1 MKNELTAKRMQLAL
15 SNANM
20 IPQELAEKSG
30 VSKSSI
36 SQYVNGSHAP
46 SNISSGKIGKVLD
59 VNPLWLMGFD
69 VDMKESIIAE
79 SPEEIEKEKFDK
91 YKHIVDKYHFIST
104 HSPDGASV
112 VDTVL
117 DREYSIAKKLKGKKE
132 QIQKADIGTEEK
144 FVPKRIISYYQKL
157 ASAGKGEYLFDGIP
171 TDLIEVADTEIAK
184 EADFVIGVNGHSMEP
199 TYCDG
204 EKVFVKKMPD
214 IATGEIGIFLKGN
227 ECYIKELGT
236 DRLISHNADKNTYP
250 DIPASESIILV
261 GKVLGKVN
269 G

>member
-46 SNISSGKIGKVLD
+46 SNISSGKMGKVLG

-69 VDMKESIIAE
+69 VDMKESIIE
-79 SPEEIEKEKFDK
+79 KSPEELRQEKFNQ
-91 YKHIVDKYHFIST
+91 YEHIVDKYRFIST

-117 DREYSIAKKLKGKKE
+117 DREYSIACKLNEQEE
-132 QIQKADIGTEEK
+132 QIKKMDMEVTKKII
-144 FVPKRIISYYQKL
+144 PKRILAYYGKI
-157 ASAGKGEYLFDGIP
+157 AAAGKSYGFDDVIAGTIECPMTEESQRADYTIGIS
-171 TDLIEVADTEIAK
+171 
-184 EADFVIGVNGHSMEP
+184 GNSMEP
-199 TYCDG
+199 TFYDG
-204 EKVFVKKMPD
+204 D
-214 IATGEIGIFLKGN
+214 IVYVSKNANPGIGDIGIFQKDNGI
-227 ECYIKELGT
+227 YIKEVGENE
-236 DRLISHNADKNTYP
+236 LISHNTEYKPMVNNG
-250 DIPASESIILV
+250 DILC
-261 GKVLGKVN
+261 LGKVI
-269 G
+269 GKVEE

>member
-1 MKNELTAKRMQLAL
+1 MSFGERLTQLRIEKGY
-15 SNANM
+15 STRKS
-20 IPQELAEKSG
+20 LAEKLGIPETTLRNYETDAREPGHTFLKQISDFFN
-30 VSKSSI
+30 VSCDYLLCLTDEREKMKSHNLKSSEY
-36 SQYVNGSHAP
+36 SMV
-46 SNISSGKIGKVLD
+46 
-59 VNPLWLMGFD
+59 
-69 VDMKESIIAE
+69 
-79 SPEEIEKEKFDK
+79 EK
-91 YKHIVDKYHFIST
+91 YRFIST

>member
-1 MKNELTAKRMQLAL
+1 MTKEEIGLILKELRVSCGMTQK
-15 SNANM
+15 
-20 IPQELAEKSG
+20 EVAEKIGRTQQIVGHWETGYAQPDANTLFTLCNIYG
-30 VSKSSI
+30 VTVDDAFGFQRKDSI
-36 SQYVNGSHAP
+36 S
-46 SNISSGKIGKVLD
+46 
-59 VNPLWLMGFD
+59 
-69 VDMKESIIAE
+69 KEDYERIR
-79 SPEEIEKEKFDK
+79 K
-91 YKHIVDKYHFIST
+91 YKFISEY
-104 HSPDGASV
+104 SPDGASV

>member
-112 VDTVL
+112 VNTVL
-117 DREYSIAKKLKGKKE
+117 DREYSIAEKLKEQSE
-132 QIQKADIGTEEK
+132 QIQKMDMEVAEE
-144 FVPKRIISYYQKL
+144 I
-157 ASAGKGEYLFDGIP
+157 IP
-171 TDLIEVADTEIAK
+171 TRLWAYYGKIAAAGTSVEFSDMIAGIKEYPINEMNQNADY
-184 EADFVIGVNGHSMEP
+184 VIGVNGDSMEP
-199 TYCDG
+199 EYFDG
-204 EKVFVKKMPD
+204 DIVFVEK
-214 IATGEIGIFLKGN
+214 ATHVNIGDVGIFQKDN
-227 ECYIKELGT
+227 NIYIKKAGENGLVSLKAG
-236 DRLISHNADKNTYP
+236 YP
-250 DIPASESIILV
+250 IITSEDGIRV
-261 GKVLGKVN
+261 WGKVLGKAEE
-269 G
+269 

>member
-46 SNISSGKIGKVLD
+46 SNISSGKIGKVLG

-69 VDMKESIIAE
+69 VDMKESIIGK
-79 SPEEIEKEKFDK
+79 SPEELRQEKFNQ
-91 YKHIVDKYHFIST
+91 YEHIVDKYRFISE

-117 DREYSIAKKLKGKKE
+117 DREYAIAAQLKEQSEYIKKLE
-132 QIQKADIGTEEK
+132 LLNSSNDFIDPYADIPDTLEE
-144 FVPKRIISYYQKL
+144 L
-157 ASAGKGEYLFDGIP
+157 
-171 TDLIEVADTEIAK
+171 
-184 EADFVIGVNGHSMEP
+184 
-199 TYCDG
+199 
-204 EKVFVKKMPD
+204 EKQQYESPLPD
-214 IATGEIGIFLKGN
+214 IEHHAG
-227 ECYIKELGT
+227 
-236 DRLISHNADKNTYP
+236 
-250 DIPASESIILV
+250 
-261 GKVLGKVN
+261 
-269 G
+269 